1 MERLWTNFNRLL
13 KQTRTDF
20 VRYKYDEIK
29 WTNRMLGL
37 VGPRGVGKTTLFL
50 QYIKQNLS
58 PRDTLYVS
66 ADNLYFADH
75 TLIDL
80 ADDFSK
86 QAGKHLFIDE
96 IHKYPNWSV
105 ELKQMYDSYPDLQVA
120 FTGSSVLDIYKGLAD
135 LSRRAPVYEMQ
146 GLSFREYLRLFHGI
160 DAPAFTLEEILN
172 QRAELPEVDHPLPLF
187 ADYLR
192 RGYYPFSQPDA
203 DFYTELQQVV
213 NQTMEVDIPQYAGMN
228 VSTGRKLKQLLAV
241 VSRSV
246 PFKPVLQKL
255 ADLTGV
261 SRNYLTDYLFY
272 MERAGMISQL
282 RDDTG
287 GVRSLGKVEK
297 IYLDNTNLIYVLGQ
311 ENTNVGNVR
320 ETFFMNQMRVKHD
333 VVSSRQA
340 DFRIGDYTFEIGG
353 RGKGQQQ
360 IRNVE
365 QSFVVKDDI
374 ESGYGNVIP
383 LWAFG
388 LNY

>member
-1 MERLWTNFNRLL
+1 M
-13 KQTRTDF
+13 
-20 VRYKYDEIK
+20 
-29 WTNRMLGL
+29 
-37 VGPRGVGKTTLFL
+37 
-50 QYIKQNLS
+50 
-58 PRDTLYVS
+58 
-66 ADNLYFADH
+66 
-75 TLIDL
+75 
-80 ADDFSK
+80 
-86 QAGKHLFIDE
+86 
-96 IHKYPNWSV
+96 
-105 ELKQMYDSYPDLQVA
+105 
-120 FTGSSVLDIYKGLAD
+120 
-135 LSRRAPVYEMQ
+135 
-146 GLSFREYLRLFHGI
+146 
-160 DAPAFTLEEILN
+160 
-172 QRAELPEVDHPLPLF
+172 
-187 ADYLR
+187 
-192 RGYYPFSQPDA
+192 
-203 DFYTELQQVV
+203 
-213 NQTMEVDIPQYAGMN
+213 
-228 VSTGRKLKQLLAV
+228 
-241 VSRSV
+241 

>member
-255 ADLTGV
+255 ANLTGV